1 LKTADGQETCQVIT
15 ATALITKIS
24 RTKEEIDPMW
34 ILCDN
39 ESTVG
44 IIKNDA
50 IITNIKKTDNPIE
63 ITGIGG
69 QPKKVTL
76 EGDLIGY
83 GTVHYHPEVAANI
96 LSFYK
101 TTKRFKN
108 VTYDNTKKD
117 AFIVRRDDG
126 SNMEFIPS
134 KDGLY
139 HYDFNIS
146 IKRRIAMESAKKT
159 LIVNIVEDLKRNF
172 SKSEIERA
180 DNARRLYVIVGRP
193 SQKNFEDMIRRGK

>member
-1 LKTADGQETCQVIT
+1 
-15 ATALITKIS
+15 
-24 RTKEEIDPMW
+24 MW

-39 ESTVG
+39 ESTIDIV
-44 IIKNDA
+44 KNDE
-50 IITNIKKTDNPIE
+50 IITNIKKTNNPFE

-69 QPKKVTL
+69 QPMKVTL
-76 EGDLIGY
+76 EGDLIRY
-83 GTVHYHPEVAANI
+83 GTVYYHPEAAANI

-101 TTKRFKN
+101 MTKRFKN
-108 VTYDNTKKD
+108 VTYDNTKND

-126 SNMEFIPS
+126 SDMEFIPS